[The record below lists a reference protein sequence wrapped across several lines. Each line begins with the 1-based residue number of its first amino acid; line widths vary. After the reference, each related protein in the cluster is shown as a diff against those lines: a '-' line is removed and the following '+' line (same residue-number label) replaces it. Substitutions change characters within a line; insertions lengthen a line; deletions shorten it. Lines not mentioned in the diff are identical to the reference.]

1 MDYIYKTG
9 SLLNYLNP
17 LAFIPSTTTVE
28 NVLVPYRSEIPHR
41 LAGVSGALAVRF
53 GNSPENQK
61 RRSMFSTG
69 AHMHLIHSA
78 ALLGLSGC
86 SRPKLSASLFILGV
100 GLFSGTCYYTALTD
114 DYRFV
119 KIAPIGGT
127 VLIIAWLSLLL

>member
-1 MDYIYKTG
+1 MLPTVAHHFDYSLTG
-9 SLLNYLNP
+9 
-17 LAFIPSTTTVE
+17 
-28 NVLVPYRSEIPHR
+28 
-41 LAGVSGALAVRF
+41 F